1 MQKQKTLVSW
11 STGKDA
17 AWTCLQ
23 LAQDPTIEI
32 VGIFCSVNAQY
43 QRTAVHSVRIELLQR
58 QAAAMNLPLDII
70 EIPYPCSNVEY
81 EAIMDAFVAKAKLRD
96 VVNFAYGDLFLADI
110 KNYRVNNLVG
120 SGINAIFPLWQL
132 ETALLAKDMI
142 AGGQQAIVTCV
153 DPRRLSV
160 DYVGKVFDSAFIAS
174 LPEGIDPCGENG
186 EFHTFV
192 FDSPLFSDPIH
203 IKTGELNSEG
213 HYTWID
219 LDLDLDLD
227 RKELESI

>member
-1 MQKQKTLVSW
+1 MKKQKTLVSW

-23 LAQDPTIEI
+23 LANDPSIEI

-70 EIPYPCSNVEY
+70 EIPYPCSNIEY
-81 EAIMDAFVAKAKLRD
+81 EAIMDAFVERAKQRE

-110 KNYRVNNLVG
+110 KNYRVNNLVDT
-120 SGINAIFPLWQL
+120 GIEAIFPLWELDTQQL
-132 ETALLAKDMI
+132 ANDML
-142 AGGQQAIVTCV
+142 AGGQKAIVTCV
-153 DPRRLSV
+153 DPRRLST
-160 DYVGKVFDSAFIAS
+160 DFVGKVFDEAFIAS
-174 LPEGIDPCGENG
+174 LREGIDPCGENG

-192 FDSPLFSDPIH
+192 FDSPLFSDAIE
-203 IKTGELNSEG
+203 IKTSNVNSEG

-219 LDLDLDLD
+219 L
-227 RKELESI
+227 ELA

>member
-1 MQKQKTLVSW
+1 MKKQKTLVSW

-23 LAQDPTIEI
+23 LANDPSIEI
-32 VGIFCSVNAQY
+32 AGIFCSVNAQY

-70 EIPYPCSNVEY
+70 EIPYPCSNLEY
-81 EAIMDAFVAKAKLRD
+81 EAIMDAFVEKSKQRE

-120 SGINAIFPLWQL
+120 TGIEAIFPLWELDTQQL
-132 ETALLAKDMI
+132 AHDML
-142 AGGQQAIVTCV
+142 AGGQKAIVTCV
-153 DPRRLSV
+153 DPRRLSAG
-160 DYVGKVFDSAFIAS
+160 YVGKVFDEAFIAS

-192 FDSPLFSDPIH
+192 FESPLFSDIIH
-203 IKTGELNSEG
+203 IETGNINSEG

-219 LDLDLDLD
+219 L
-227 RKELESI
+227 ELA

>member
-1 MQKQKTLVSW
+1 MEKQKTLISW
-11 STGKDA
+11 SSGKDA

-23 LAQDPTIEI
+23 LANDPTIEI

-43 QRTAVHSVRIELLQR
+43 QRTAVHSVRIELLER

-70 EIPYPCSNVEY
+70 EIPYPCSNIEY
-81 EAIMDAFVAKAKLRD
+81 EAIMDAFVEKAKQRE
-96 VVNFAYGDLFLADI
+96 VVNFAYGDLFLTDI

-120 SGINAIFPLWQL
+120 TGINAIFPLWDLDTQQL
-132 ETALLAKDMI
+132 ANDMLD
-142 AGGQQAIVTCV
+142 GGQKAIVTCI
-153 DPRRLSV
+153 DPRRLSI
-160 DYVGKVFDSAFIAS
+160 DCVGKIFDSEFIAS

-192 FDSPLFSDPIH
+192 FDSPLFSKAIN
-203 IKTGELNSEG
+203 IKTGELNDEG

-219 LDLDLDLD
+219 LEID
-227 RKELESI
+227 

>member
-1 MQKQKTLVSW
+1 MKKQKTLVSW

-23 LAQDPTIEI
+23 LANDPAIEI

-70 EIPYPCSNVEY
+70 EIPYPCSNIEY
-81 EAIMDAFVAKAKLRD
+81 EAIMDAFVEKAKQRE

-110 KNYRVNNLVG
+110 KNYRVNNLKG
-120 SGINAIFPLWQL
+120 TGIEAIFPLWELDTQQL
-132 ETALLAKDMI
+132 ANDML
-142 AGGQQAIVTCV
+142 AGGQKAIVTCV
-153 DPRRLSV
+153 DPRRLSA
-160 DYVGKVFDSAFIAS
+160 DYVGKVFDDTFIAS

-192 FDSPLFSDPIH
+192 FDSPLFSEAID

-219 LDLDLDLD
+219 L
-227 RKELESI
+227 ELVVI

>member
-23 LAQDPTIEI
+23 LAQDPAIEI
-32 VGIFCSVNAQY
+32 VGLFCSVNARY
-43 QRTAVHSVRIELLQR
+43 QRTAVHSVRIELLKQ

-81 EAIMDAFVAKAKLRD
+81 EAIMDAFVEKAKQRE

-110 KNYRVNNLVG
+110 RNYRVNNLKG
-120 SGINAIFPLWQL
+120 TGIDAIFPLWELDTQQL
-132 ETALLAKDMI
+132 ANDML
-142 AGGQQAIVTCV
+142 AGGQKAIVTCV
-153 DPRRLSV
+153 DPRRLSA
-160 DYVGKVFDSAFIAS
+160 DYVGKIFDRAFIAS
-174 LPEGIDPCGENG
+174 LPKGIDPCGENG

-192 FDSPLFSDPIH
+192 FDSPLFSKAID
-203 IKTGELNSEG
+203 IKTSEINSEG

-219 LDLDLDLD
+219 L
-227 RKELESI
+227 ELS

>member
-1 MQKQKTLVSW
+1 MKKKKTLISW

-23 LAQDPTIEI
+23 LSQDPTIEI

-70 EIPYPCSNVEY
+70 EIPYPCSNIEY
-81 EAIMDAFVAKAKLRD
+81 EAIMDAFVEKAKQRE

-120 SGINAIFPLWQL
+120 TGIDAIFPLWELDTQQL
-132 ETALLAKDMI
+132 ANDML
-142 AGGQQAIVTCV
+142 AGGQKAIVTCV
-153 DPRRLSV
+153 DPRRLSA
-160 DYVGKVFDSAFIAS
+160 DYVGQAFDEAFIAS

-192 FDSPLFSDPIH
+192 FDSPLFSNAID
-203 IKTGELNSEG
+203 IKTGNINSEG

-219 LDLDLDLD
+219 L
-227 RKELESI
+227 ELA

>member
-1 MQKQKTLVSW
+1 MKKQKTLVSW

-23 LAQDPTIEI
+23 LVNDPTIEI

-58 QAAAMNLPLDII
+58 QADAMNLPLDII
-70 EIPYPCSNVEY
+70 EIPYPCSNIEY
-81 EAIMDAFVAKAKLRD
+81 EAIMDAFVEKAKQRE

-120 SGINAIFPLWQL
+120 TGIKAIFPLWELDTQQL
-132 ETALLAKDMI
+132 ANDML
-142 AGGQQAIVTCV
+142 AGGQKAIVTCV
-153 DPRRLSV
+153 DPRRLSD
-160 DYVGKVFDSAFIAS
+160 DYVGKIFDSAFIAS

-192 FDSPLFSDPIH
+192 FDSPLFSETVD

-213 HYTWID
+213 HYTWVD
-219 LDLDLDLD
+219 LELD
-227 RKELESI
+227 K

>member
-1 MQKQKTLVSW
+1 MDKKRTLVSW

-17 AWTCLQ
+17 SWTCLQ

-32 VGIFCSVNAQY
+32 VGLFCSVNAQY

-81 EAIMDAFVAKAKLRD
+81 EAIMDAFVEKAKQRE

-120 SGINAIFPLWQL
+120 TGIDAIFPLWERDTHQL
-132 ETALLAKDMI
+132 AHDMI
-142 AGGQQAIVTCV
+142 AGGQKAIVTCV

-160 DYVGKVFDSAFIAS
+160 DYVGKVFDEAFMAS
-174 LPEGIDPCGENG
+174 LPEEIDPCGENG

-192 FDSPLFSDPIH
+192 FDSPLFSEGID
-203 IKTGELNSEG
+203 IKTGEINSEG

-219 LDLDLDLD
+219 L
-227 RKELESI
+227 ELA

>member
-1 MQKQKTLVSW
+1 MIKQKTLVSW

-23 LAQDPTIEI
+23 LANDPSIEI

-70 EIPYPCSNVEY
+70 EIPYPCSNIEY
-81 EAIMDAFVAKAKLRD
+81 EAIMDAFVEKAKQRE

-120 SGINAIFPLWQL
+120 TGIEAIFPLWELDTQQL
-132 ETALLAKDMI
+132 ANDML
-142 AGGQQAIVTCV
+142 AGGQKAIVTCV
-153 DPRRLSV
+153 DPRRLST
-160 DYVGKVFDSAFIAS
+160 DFVGKVFDEAFIAS

-192 FDSPLFSDPIH
+192 FDSPLFSEAIE

-213 HYTWID
+213 HYTWVD
-219 LDLDLDLD
+219 L
-227 RKELESI
+227 ELVVI

>member
-1 MQKQKTLVSW
+1 MKKQKTLVSW

-23 LAQDPTIEI
+23 LANDPAIEI

-70 EIPYPCSNVEY
+70 EIPYPCSNIEY
-81 EAIMDAFVAKAKLRD
+81 EAIMDAFVEKAKQRE

-110 KNYRVNNLVG
+110 KNYRVNNLKG
-120 SGINAIFPLWQL
+120 TGIEAIFPLWELDTQQL
-132 ETALLAKDMI
+132 ANDML
-142 AGGQQAIVTCV
+142 AGGQKAIVTCV
-153 DPRRLSV
+153 DPRRLSA
-160 DYVGKVFDSAFIAS
+160 DYVGKVFDDAFIAS

-192 FDSPLFSDPIH
+192 FDSPLFSEAID

-213 HYTWID
+213 HYTWTD
-219 LDLDLDLD
+219 L
-227 RKELESI
+227 ELA